1 MLELKRIKAFTA
13 EAIPAT
19 PNRTMLELKQQLK
32 AAQAKTEAGSQS
44 HHAGI
49 ETRFSQVASHV
60 DANSQ
65 SHHAGIETSLEQCQ
79 EAQGKGSQS
88 HHAGIETKETFSLL
102 FEFLQAPNRTML
114 ELKRYL

>member
-88 HHAGIETKETFSLL
+88 HHAGIETKAVMKAYLGILTLPI
-102 FEFLQAPNRTML
+102 APCWN
-114 ELKRYL
+114 